1 MRAIFLWPQS
11 AAIRLAS
18 LVAALVLAG
27 CGTTTVAERPCPR
40 VSEFSPALQRQAA
53 EELTTLP
60 PGSALERMLDAV
72 AADRA
77 YNLQICRDRN

>member
-11 AAIRLAS
+11 AAIRLTS

-27 CGTTTVAERPCPR
+27 CGATTVAERPCPR

-53 EELTTLP
+53 QELASLP
-60 PGSALERMLDAV
+60 PGSALEQILNV
-72 AADRA
+72 TAADRA
-77 YNLQICRDRN
+77 FNRAVCKR